1 MNDNDTDP
9 LPASKPGVVLAH
21 EINRRG
27 FREFCLRSG
36 TYSLWD
42 LHGISLRTLASRTWK
57 SAQEDRL
64 LDRSAELGFYFFFA
78 LFPALF
84 SASSILG
91 LAAKSADLIY
101 DRLLNYLA
109 LVIPS
114 SALGTVLDT
123 FNETTAASTPG
134 KITFGLIVAIW
145 SAAIGISAVQ
155 DTLNVVCGVRE
166 TRSYFVARLYAIRLT
181 IILSAII
188 TLVLTCLFGGDFVA
202 RMVYPHADG
211 HLMPMVVSVMARLIG
226 WGIAIILLS
235 LSFAVTYYWAPDIKN
250 RKWRWFTPGA
260 MIGILGWFL
269 ASLGLRLYLHYFN
282 TYSITYGSLGVV
294 IILLTWFYITGLM
307 LLLGAE
313 INNELEI
320 AEAVCNASASSL

>member
-1 MNDNDTDP
+1 M
-9 LPASKPGVVLAH
+9 
-21 EINRRG
+21 
-27 FREFCLRSG
+27 
-36 TYSLWD
+36 
-42 LHGISLRTLASRTWK
+42 
-57 SAQEDRL
+57 
-64 LDRSAELGFYFFFA
+64 DRSAELGFYFFFA